1 MTEMSVETNKRVLVK
16 PKSELLC
23 NILAAAS
30 GAYHELRRRSWKVSN
45 GLLNKPGTLE
55 IEGAANKKPT
65 QDDMDRCSEILSDLS
80 KILYEVAY
88 KVTRVIGYGL
98 EPKSHPGIRY
108 ATEIPWFD
116 QDIKK
121 QFDDAM
127 TELLSEAERLLREYF
142 AYYVSLAKRMQG
154 EDRLQYRDYL
164 LRIYPLYLDEKER
177 DRNNIPDPEPHTIA
191 PLIMIDELLSPLNNR
206 GLFAKLIITEG
217 GPANGMT
224 KGFLLKELEKC
235 GWISSGTNAST
246 ATLPVHEVDPRTG
259 GNYRSEPHEP
269 HGKVVLP
276 AAAA

>member
-30 GAYHELRRRSWKVSN
+30 GAYHESRRHSWEVVLVN
-45 GLLNKPGTLE
+45 ELGTLVAE
-55 IEGAANKKPT
+55 SAANKKPT
-65 QDDMDRCSEILSDLS
+65 SRDIRRCNEILSRCS

-164 LRIYPLYLDEKER
+164 LRIYPLYLDEEGRK
-177 DRNNIPDPEPHTIA
+177 RNHIPDPEPHTIA
-191 PLIMIDELLSPLNNR
+191 PLIMIDQLLSPLNNR
-206 GLFAKLIITEG
+206 GQFAVVIIKKG

-224 KGFLLKELEKC
+224 RGYLLKELEKC

-246 ATLPVHEVDPRTG
+246 ATLPVHEIDPRTG

-276 AAAA
+276 ATAA